1 AGNLVSTDG
10 NLFYGQLTYL
20 TPAQTMPVAAVLLP
34 GSGPT
39 GPTGPQGPVGAT
51 GATGATGAQGP
62 IGLTGPQGIQGETG
76 LTGPSGPQGIQG
88 IQGIPGDVGPQ
99 GPIGLT
105 GPQGATGAQG
115 APGIPAAR
123 YIVDTSLA
131 YGATHTTIQSAID
144 QAVADGFSNSN
155 NTSILVRPGTYVGN
169 VTLVGGVHLTASV
182 PGKSF
187 ATRLVGTV
195 THTSGVVS
203 MIGID
208 VDATSGGDAITI
220 TGEVPFTQL
229 YLSGS
234 TVYAYGTDNAAQ
246 LDVTT
251 DGSSGIIQ
259 DNVLFRVLSGA
270 GTPVNV
276 IRGTLQGRSG
286 GFVPASQNTAAIAVA
301 GAGTAT
307 TTGRVWLRD
316 ADVFGKVTVSGNGE
330 FSMGSGQIR
339 SGSGVAVEDTSS
351 GSILISNVGIQSTLA
366 VGDIVS
372 TNGGLYYADLILSSP
387 YQTMPANS
395 IRLPGTDAI
404 STEAFGGQLANAAT
418 IDASGGTLNYTTVAQ
433 NSATDVFTVAGG
445 VLTVLKA
452 GTVTVSASMT
462 SRLDAA
468 GEETLTLVRDHATDG
483 TRLLAIDEV
492 VSTSTA
498 RGTLKLSG
506 TVKVLPGDRIRVYAA
521 STTAWDLTSDGASSR
536 LNVQWTGVR

>member
-1 AGNLVSTDG
+1 
-10 NLFYGQLTYL
+10 
-20 TPAQTMPVAAVLLP
+20 
-34 GSGPT
+34 
-39 GPTGPQGPVGAT
+39 
-51 GATGATGAQGP
+51 
-62 IGLTGPQGIQGETG
+62 LTGPQGETG

-88 IQGIPGDVGPQ
+88 IQGIQGAPGEAGPQ
-99 GPIGLT
+99 GPT
-105 GPQGATGAQG
+105 GPQG

-131 YGATHTTIQSAID
+131 YGATHTSIQAAID
-144 QAVADGFSNSN
+144 QAVADGYGSNN
-155 NTSILVRPGTYVGN
+155 NTSILIRPGTYVGN
-169 VTLVGGVHLTASV
+169 VTLAGGVHLTASV

-195 THTSGVVS
+195 THTGGVVS
-203 MIGID
+203 MIGVD

-220 TGEVPFTQL
+220 SGETPFTQL
-229 YLSGS
+229 YLSGA
-234 TVYAYGTDNAAQ
+234 TIYAYGTDNAAQ

-259 DNVLFRVLSGA
+259 DNVLFRVLNGA

-286 GFVPASQNTAAIAVA
+286 GFVPASENTAAIAVA

-316 ADVFGKVTVSGNGE
+316 ADVFGKVTVTGNGE
-330 FSMGSGQIR
+330 FSMGNGQIH

-351 GSILISNVGIQSTLA
+351 GAVLISNIGIQSTLA

-404 STEAFGGQLANAAT
+404 STESFGAQLSNAAT
-418 IDASGGTLNYTTVAQ
+418 IDASGGTLSYGTVAQ
-433 NSATDVFTVAGG
+433 NSATDVFSVAGG
-445 VLTVLKA
+445 VLTFLKA

-462 SRLDAA
+462 SRVDA

-498 RGTLKLSG
+498 RSTLKLSG